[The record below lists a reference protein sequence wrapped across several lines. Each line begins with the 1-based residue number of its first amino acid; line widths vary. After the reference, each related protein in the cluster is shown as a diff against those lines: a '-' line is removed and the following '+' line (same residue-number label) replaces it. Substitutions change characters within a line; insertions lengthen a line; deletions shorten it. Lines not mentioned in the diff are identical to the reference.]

1 MLTLCDFEIQVGVME
16 RDEMELSIDA
26 LIVENGRVTPE
37 YCRERLMIGWM
48 NENIMEMT

>member
-1 MLTLCDFEIQVGVME
+1 MLE

-37 YCRERLMIGWM
+37 YCRKTLMIGLM
-48 NENIMEMT
+48 NENIVEIT